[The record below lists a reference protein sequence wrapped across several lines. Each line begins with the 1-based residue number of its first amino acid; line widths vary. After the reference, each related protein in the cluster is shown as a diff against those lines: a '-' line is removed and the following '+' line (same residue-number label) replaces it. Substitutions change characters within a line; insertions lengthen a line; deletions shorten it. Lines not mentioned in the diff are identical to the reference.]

1 MADKQ
6 RSRRE
11 AYKAFITIPTRW
23 ADNDIF
29 GHMNNVVHY
38 ALFDTAVNSW
48 LIAEGVLDIHHGT
61 QVGLI
66 VETGCRYFAEM
77 AFPDAVTA
85 GIRVAR
91 LGTSSVRYE
100 IGLFRN
106 DEPEAS
112 AEGFFIHVYVD
123 RASRKPQ
130 PVNGAVRAAL
140 ETILADPA

>member
-11 AYKAFITIPTRW
+11 DFKAFRAIPTRW
-23 ADNDIF
+23 NDNDIY

-38 ALFDTAVNSW
+38 LLFDTAVNSW
-48 LIAEGVLDIHHGT
+48 LIDRGVLDIHHGE

-77 AFPDAVTA
+77 AFPDVVTA
-85 GIRVAR
+85 GIRVGR

-106 DEPEAS
+106 DDDEVA
-112 AEGFFIHVYVD
+112 AEGFFIHVYVEK
-123 RASRKPQ
+123 ATRKPQ
-130 PVNGAVRAAL
+130 PLGAALRAAL
-140 ETILADPA
+140 ETIVV